1 MHTRETAAVASVMPA
16 IAHMPDTKSAT
27 IHSGYRVGAR
37 TISLS
42 QVYVRH
48 HIQELRC
55 QLRG

>member
-48 HIQELRC
+48 HIQ
-55 QLRG
+55 